1 MPIALNWVE
10 GDSSPGEM
18 GWRLCDWLKMLWC
31 CEMAGGS
38 EGTVRGGN
46 AARGYEVPQ
55 PAAAGELRGVNEPG
69 AENPRARPPRKLGL
83 LGTERGT
90 GPGPMAERGGGMV
103 GDSCV
108 SRFLGFG
115 RRGGTRRLKLA
126 TTSGGEWRLRVGC
139 AGGCV
144 RRRQGLGR
152 CGGDLHHVL
161 ASGSSM
167 AGSTLRRF
175 TLRMKP

>member
-1 MPIALNWVE
+1 M
-10 GDSSPGEM
+10 
-18 GWRLCDWLKMLWC
+18 CDWLKMWC

-38 EGTVRGGN
+38 EGTVRGGK

-83 LGTERGT
+83 LPTEGTERGT
-90 GPGPMAERGGGMV
+90 CPTPMAERGGGMV
-103 GDSCV
+103 GASCV

-126 TTSGGEWRLRVGC
+126 TTSGGEWRLRVGWAC
-139 AGGCV
+139 GCV
-144 RRRQGLGR
+144 RRGEGLRR
-152 CGGDLHHVL
+152 CGDLHHVL